1 MGPTPPIPKN
11 TFLMTQTD
19 LETWLAA
26 AGIDTTNWGRDN
38 AKTVADL
45 AREIASGESTLQ
57 NDPPRRVVQV
67 VQVIIPRGDNVL
79 IETAQE
85 FADGRVR
92 RRDHVPSEK
101 MLPNEEPIV
110 AARRCLKEELGL
122 NTDQLLGPPTYTNF
136 SKKVIDSPSYPGLTT
151 EFTMHQVRVETDALP
166 TESFS
171 TQNLAHADG
180 DPVKSMRWAWLPFEQ
195 NDVEQ
200 NDEN

>member
-11 TFLMTQTD
+11 TFLM
-19 LETWLAA
+19 
-26 AGIDTTNWGRDN
+26 
-38 AKTVADL
+38 
-45 AREIASGESTLQ
+45 
-57 NDPPRRVVQV
+57 
-67 VQVIIPRGDNVL
+67 
-79 IETAQE
+79 
-85 FADGRVR
+85 
-92 RRDHVPSEK
+92 
-101 MLPNEEPIV
+101 
-110 AARRCLKEELGL
+110 RCLKEELGL